1 MTDKKKAEDIASIL
15 VDTDQVGAYKRLVAL
30 ILQCFKWKETQVITN
45 LKKKGLLIMRPTDSF
60 YKIHEAGFKII
71 RADDAPSPRIKEWKS
86 NSAWVTMEKFDTKAA
101 RDRRMQQLLQEPDI
115 VTL

>member
-1 MTDKKKAEDIASIL
+1 MTDKKKAEEIASIL

-30 ILQCFKWKETQVITN
+30 ILQCFKWKEIQVITN
-45 LKKKGLLIMRPTDSF
+45 LKKKGLMRPTDSF

-86 NSAWVTMEKFDTKAA
+86 HSAWVTMEKFDTKAA
-101 RDRRMQQLLQEPDI
+101 RDRRMQELLQDPHI

>member
-1 MTDKKKAEDIASIL
+1 MEKAKEIASLL
-15 VDTDQVGAYKRLVAL
+15 VDTDQVEAYKRLVAL
-30 ILQCFKWKETQVITN
+30 IVQCLQWKEIQVITH
-45 LKKKGLLIMRPTDSF
+45 LKKKLMRPTDSF

-71 RADDAPSPRIKEWKS
+71 RADDMPSPRIKEWKS

-101 RDRRMQQLLQEPDI
+101 RDRRMQQLLQEPNI